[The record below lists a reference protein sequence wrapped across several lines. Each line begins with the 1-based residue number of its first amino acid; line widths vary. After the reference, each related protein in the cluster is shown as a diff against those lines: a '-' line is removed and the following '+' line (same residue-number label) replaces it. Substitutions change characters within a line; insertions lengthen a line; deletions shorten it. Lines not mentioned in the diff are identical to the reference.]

1 MKAIKYL
8 FLAALTAGYS
18 ASAIAQ
24 SGTDADV
31 QAVKNIISQKPA
43 DLEKQMKP
51 FFKANKKNA
60 ANLVAFGRAFYEAK
74 DTANA
79 KAYAQHALAASKNKC
94 APAFILL
101 GDIEALGDNGG
112 QAAAQYEQA
121 IYTDPKDPE
130 AYYKYANVYRKIS
143 PRGAV
148 AKLEELRQQR
158 PDIAVDAL
166 MGRIYYMSNDFD
178 AALGAYNKADK
189 SKMEERDLSDYAMT
203 AFFKQKYDVALDV
216 AKYGL
221 TKNPRHAAFNRLAF
235 FNSTE
240 LQKWDDALMYA
251 DALFNKSD
259 SAKFSYYDY
268 TYYGNALNGAKQHE
282 KAIEM
287 YQKAL
292 QQEDMDNK
300 AKRAGVI
307 KQISDAY
314 KAQEDYPN
322 AIKNYQEYLDN
333 IEKASAN
340 DIAALAQLHVQHASK
355 KTTAEEQAE
364 CFIMADK
371 TYQDLENKFEDAA
384 EYATFMRA
392 RVNSYMDPDQKK
404 GLAKPFY
411 EKLDQLIGGKANK
424 DATDKA
430 RLTESYRYLISY
442 YFVIQDNKDTAK
454 QYAQKL
460 LEIDPEN
467 EIAKQVMESK

>member
-18 ASAIAQ
+18 ASAMAQ

-43 DLEKQMKP
+43 DIEKQMKP

-60 ANLVAFGRAFYEAK
+60 ANLVAFGRAFFEAK

-79 KAYAQHALAASKNKC
+79 KVYANHALAAAKNQC

-148 AKLEELRQQR
+148 SKLEELRSQR
-158 PDIAVDAL
+158 PDIAVDAIE
-166 MGRIYYMSNDFD
+166 GRIYYMSNDFD
-178 AALGAYNKADK
+178 AALRAYNKADK

-203 AFFKQKYDVALDV
+203 AFFKQKYDTALEV
-216 AKYGL
+216 AKFGL
-221 TKNPRHAAFNRLAF
+221 SKNPRHAAFNRLAF

-240 LQKWDDALMYA
+240 LKNFDDALMYA

-268 TYYGNALNGAKQHE
+268 TYYGNALIGAKQPQ

-287 YQKAL
+287 YELAL
-292 QQEDMDNK
+292 KQEDMDNK
-300 AKRAGVI
+300 AKRAGVV
-307 KQISDAY
+307 KQLSDAY
-314 KAQEDYPN
+314 RDMDDFPN
-322 AIKNYQEYLDN
+322 AIKHYKDYL
-333 IEKASAN
+333 ASMDKPTAN
-340 DIAALAQLHVQHASK
+340 DLAALASLHMQHGSTLK
-355 KTTAEEQAE
+355 DNEQTEA
-364 CFIMADK
+364 FKMADE
-371 TYQDLENKFEDAA
+371 TYADLAQKYENAA

-392 RVNSYMDPDQKK
+392 RVNGQLDPDQSK

-411 EKLDQLIGGKANK
+411 EKLVELIGPK
-424 DATDKA
+424 TDLDNTEKA
-430 RLTESYRYLISY
+430 RLKESYHYLISY
-442 YFVIQDNKDTAK
+442 YFIQKDDKETAK
-454 QYAQKL
+454 EYAAKML
-460 LEIDPEN
+460 VIDPEN
-467 EIAKQVMESK
+467 QIATQVMGTK